1 MSRTL
6 MLSALL
12 LSAASAWGQGYG
24 LPLRDAP
31 RPFGYVFSEDLA
43 RRGVAGL
50 NRPAGPIDGP
60 WGPVMHGRELP
71 TETVSW
77 LRSLG
82 PDDVA
87 ILCVIHGPGGLA
99 FPQFPIEELAALVNE
114 CEAGFLMVVLDLPA
128 QYKLPALD
136 EILRERRRTELF
148 QRHTIVLA
156 AKAWGVRHWVTAPSS
171 EEFPE
176 WFVRD
181 PQDAAEHFGQGLPL
195 FSAYLYQALQG
206 HADRDLDRKV
216 TAQEAF
222 EYAFW
227 CTWIDCD
234 APGAKQ
240 TQTVRQT
247 PSARPGPGWA
257 TTALTAGGLTWG
269 PDPLAIVKARYI
281 ARDVLHPLGP
291 VGPSGPAGPRGPDTL
306 PAGPW
311 PQELA
316 ETGRWTWG
324 NIAAI
329 EERLAAVEERF
340 AQVRVLAEDPPGR
353 LDVPRWREGE
363 PVLGGDAAVGPAGW
377 PGPASIPGRE
387 DQAGLIGLVSGLLGG
402 SVTGQQLALAQG
414 NERTL
419 FDLARALRDAEYE
432 VKRLAVIC
440 ADYYAIEALSIS
452 PQFIAP
458 TQWPEGLPAPFALRG
473 PTGPVGPWDGPGTIG
488 EPERVEPLWAEATTQ
503 RLRGL
508 SERVRVVSEQ
518 AEAATRAF
526 NEATGGWGGLE
537 R

>member
-6 MLSALL
+6 MVSALL

-43 RRGVAGL
+43 RRGVGGL

-60 WGPVMHGRELP
+60 WGPVMHGRVLP
-71 TETVSW
+71 AETVSW

-87 ILCVIHGPGGLA
+87 ILCVIHGPEGLT
-99 FPQFPIEELAALVNE
+99 FPEFPIEELAALVNK
-114 CEAGFLMVVLDLPA
+114 CEASFLMAVLDLPA
-128 QYKLPALD
+128 QYKLPSLE
-136 EILRERRRTELF
+136 EILRERRRAELF
-148 QRHTIVLA
+148 QRHTVVLA
-156 AKAWGVRHWVTAPSS
+156 AKPWGVRHWVTAPSS

-176 WFVRD
+176 WFVPD

-206 HADRDLDRKV
+206 HADRDLDRRV

-227 CTWIDCD
+227 CTWIDCE

-247 PSARPGPGWA
+247 PSVRPAPGWDA
-257 TTALTAGGLTWG
+257 VALTTGTVIWG

-281 ARDVLHPLGP
+281 SRDVLHPLGP
-291 VGPSGPAGPRGPDTL
+291 VGPTGPAGPPGPDTL

-311 PQELA
+311 PQAPE

-363 PVLGGDAAVGPAGW
+363 PVLGGGAAPGPAGW
-377 PGPASIPGRE
+377 PGPASIPGR
-387 DQAGLIGLVSGLLGG
+387 DDHAGLAGLTTRLLEGR
-402 SVTGQQLALAQG
+402 VTEQQLAAAQT
-414 NERTL
+414 NEQAL
-419 FDLARALRDAEYE
+419 FALGRAVREAELE
-432 VKRLAVIC
+432 VARLAVVC
-440 ADYYAIEALSIS
+440 ADYYAVEALSIS

-458 TQWPEGLPAPFALRG
+458 TQWPDGLPAPYAVRG
-473 PTGPVGPWDGPGTIG
+473 PAGPLGPVDGAGTLG
-488 EPERVEPLWAEATTQ
+488 EPERVEALWAEATTQ
-503 RLRGL
+503 RLREL
-508 SERVRVVSEQ
+508 ADRVRAVSEQ
-518 AEAATRAF
+518 AQAATRAF
-526 NEATGGWGGLE
+526 SEATGGWGGLE